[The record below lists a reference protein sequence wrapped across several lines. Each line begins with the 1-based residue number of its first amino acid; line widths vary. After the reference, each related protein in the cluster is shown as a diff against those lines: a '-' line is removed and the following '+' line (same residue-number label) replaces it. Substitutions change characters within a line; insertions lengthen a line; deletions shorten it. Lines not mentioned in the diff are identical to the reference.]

1 MTKAIAIDLSAL
13 DRLQA
18 GVDFDIEWF
27 KSWSEDVLPEGVTR
41 VSIAETTYFLGP
53 EAEADS
59 TLLVID
65 VRETSGLFSLIA
77 AKHRPE
83 AFLRLVRLGRSWQS
97 VGRQPLP
104 MSWATYHAGSLVSF
118 RSNSGA
124 SGEHARIEVDQ
135 NPRGTAHV
143 YAYKLD
149 QAKRDLHSISVDY
162 EVFEAAVSGF
172 EDAVIEML
180 SRPKEPKHND
190 STKVVLPELSNRV
203 TLGRSLNDWLNG
215 QLTQKQMDFV
225 SVPLNKSIRLVGAAG
240 TGKTLS
246 LVAKCIVEFRQRVNE
261 EPGYRCL
268 FLTHSQ
274 STVELITQA
283 ISSMDHDGILA
294 QSPSSFLKICTLQE
308 LANEAMKYDLHGL
321 DPLSADGLEGRSMQL
336 EAIEAQ
342 IERIQRGDWVV
353 YKDKCS
359 EGFRLGMT
367 SHRGTPAFRSFAI
380 EVMNEIACVL
390 EADGV
395 RQSAERRDKYLN
407 EPRKSWMMPLTK
419 SEDRLVLLLIYDRF
433 RGFLMEMGVIG
444 NDQMVADY
452 LGFLDSNRWDNIR
465 GREGFDAVFVD
476 ELHLF
481 NRQER
486 MTLHHL
492 MRNASRAPVVVMA
505 YDSKQSVRDTF
516 YGLTDVTGGVAGL
529 SRDMRLGETKRF
541 ELTEGFRYTPEIAR
555 VLEWIDQT
563 FPAAGI
569 SEELGFD
576 WRPIVLGSM
585 NEGGERP
592 ILVQARRSNDIY
604 TCVFPRARKAAISLQ
619 KGKRVAVLCAS
630 EALFKRYAEAGEYR
644 DYFLAITDREQI
656 SSLRHAGKRFVFSM
670 PDFVSGIQFDTVFL
684 IEANDGEVENG
695 PYSTGAL
702 RRFVSTLY
710 LGASRAEKVLE
721 IYSSEDRGGPSRVLR
736 HAVNNGAL
744 DVVDIRD
751 LQ

>member
-1 MTKAIAIDLSAL
+1 MTNAVAIDSSAL
-13 DRLQA
+13 DRLQT
-18 GVDFDIEWF
+18 GIDFDIDWF

-41 VSIAETTYFLGP
+41 VSISETIYLLGP
-53 EAEADS
+53 KAEACS
-59 TLLVID
+59 KLLVID
-65 VRETSGLFSLIA
+65 VRETSGLFGELA
-77 AKHRPE
+77 AKYRPE

-97 VGRQPLP
+97 AGRQPLP

-118 RSNSGA
+118 RSNSSA

-135 NPRGTAHV
+135 NPRGTAHA

-149 QAKRDLHSISVDY
+149 RMKRDLHVMSVDY
-162 EVFEAAVSGF
+162 EAFDAAVDGF

-180 SRPKEPKHND
+180 SRPEASKHKD
-190 STKVVLPELSNRV
+190 DTKVVLPELSNRV
-203 TLGRSLNDWLNG
+203 TLGRSLDEWLSD
-215 QLTQKQMDFV
+215 QLTQRQMDFV
-225 SVPLNKSIRLVGAAG
+225 RVPMDKSIRLVGAAG

-246 LVAKCIVEFRQRVNE
+246 LVVKCLAEFRKRVDE
-261 EPGYRCL
+261 VRGYRCL

-294 QSPSSFLKICTLQE
+294 RSPYSILKVCTLQE

-321 DPLSADGLEGRSMQL
+321 EPLSADGLEGRSMQL

-353 YKDKCS
+353 FKAQCS
-359 EGFRLGMT
+359 EGFRAGMT
-367 SHRGTPAFRSFAI
+367 SPRGTPAFRAFAI

-395 RQSAERRDKYLN
+395 RQSADRRARYLS
-407 EPRKSWMMPLTK
+407 EPRKLWMMPLPGG
-419 SEDRLVLLLIYDRF
+419 EDRRVLLMIYDRF

-465 GREGFDAVFVD
+465 LREGFDVVFVD

-492 MRNASRAPVVVMA
+492 MRDTSKPPVVVMA

-529 SRDMRLGETKRF
+529 SRDMRLGETERF

-576 WRPIVLGSM
+576 WRPIDLGSM
-585 NEGGERP
+585 KEGGERP
-592 ILVQARRSNDIY
+592 ILVQAQRSIDIY
-604 TCVFPRARKAAISLQ
+604 NCVFVRARKAAISLQ
-619 KGKRVAVLCAS
+619 KGKRVAVGSVRISVC
-630 EALFKRYAEAGEYR
+630 EA
-644 DYFLAITDREQI
+644 
-656 SSLRHAGKRFVFSM
+656 
-670 PDFVSGIQFDTVFL
+670 
-684 IEANDGEVENG
+684 VEC
-695 PYSTGAL
+695 
-702 RRFVSTLY
+702 
-710 LGASRAEKVLE
+710 
-721 IYSSEDRGGPSRVLR
+721 
-736 HAVNNGAL
+736 
-744 DVVDIRD
+744 
-751 LQ
+751 